1 MKKWFGKKT
10 KSKSLLCFPIGKKG
24 MEVQMIGWW
33 ILAIA
38 VLVIMLIGFFILKDK
53 GMNAIEYV
61 RNILRFGR

>member
-1 MKKWFGKKT
+1 MF
-10 KSKSLLCFPIGKKG
+10 SYRKKG